1 MTENRDNFNE
11 TYNALIERIVN
22 LTLEGKIRAK
32 SQVYNLL
39 AEGLKNG
46 TGEIFERCLTE
57 KIIITRSQLETK
69 IKATRVLRALETIK
83 SEWEKYQKTNQQNSL
98 TAAAIDNLVKIDRE

>member
-11 TYNALIERIVN
+11 TYNALIDRIVN

-39 AEGLKNG
+39 AEGVKNG

-57 KIIITRSQLETK
+57 KIIVTRSQLETK
-69 IKATRVLRALETIK
+69 IKASRVLRPWKRSKVNGKNIK
-83 SEWEKYQKTNQQNSL
+83 KPISKILSL
-98 TAAAIDNLVKIDRE
+98 QRRSIIW